1 MLKSSRCRQDASL
14 FAKSPIF
21 LLIFFLS
28 PFLSA
33 PFSQSSAQDFDSLYF
48 SERPTLGFN
57 SPYFSSASSDNA
69 LSIRFNPAGLGWQ
82 KRSQSYFMHSYTD
95 SSFDGNTG
103 IFFSSGGLGFSVE
116 WLGFE
121 LPKGYRKYTIASGW
135 KIMDQL
141 YMGTAYSW
149 FGSKVKEYDH
159 LSSWKIGILARPHPF
174 VSIGAVASDL
184 NHPKFFGEKTDI
196 SYDFGLALRPLTDR
210 VTLSAD
216 AFWKEKDKFED
227 FKLRYKAEIEP
238 LDGFVFSGDVDNDGN
253 YGFNVRVNFP
263 QTALGSYHYF
273 NKDNELIQGVS
284 YLNFSD
290 DRYRSW
296 LQRKNNFLVLKLS
309 GEIKEEPKRAFF
321 FGPKEKSLLEL
332 VSLIQQAKKDKT
344 IKGMILRIDPLEVGW
359 AKLQEIREAILDFKE
374 DGKRVLC
381 FMEMGGN
388 KEYYLASTAD
398 KIVMFP
404 SGYLDL
410 SGMSAEVTFIKKT
423 LEKLGIKAELE
434 HIGDYKTASDLVTRE
449 KMSEAHKDV
458 VNSLLDDLYE
468 QMTNDISKS
477 RGLSSKE
484 LKEKIDSGPF
494 TASEA
499 FKAKLVDTLEYYDN
513 VEKIAEKMIVQKP
526 HKVDYKEY
534 SQRTYYRYSW
544 SIPPKIAVIFASGF
558 INSGESEDN
567 FLLGKIMGSETIAE
581 AIKKAGE
588 DKSIKAI
595 VFRVDSPGGSGL
607 ASDVILREI
616 KNTKGKKP
624 IIVSMSDV
632 AASGG
637 YLISCG
643 ADTILAMPATYTGS
657 IGAISGKFDL
667 SGLYN
672 KIGFTHETVKRGK
685 HADIYT
691 SFRGFTP
698 EEREIVKRQLKEGY
712 DDFVHKVAEGRRMK
726 DLSVDSIAQ
735 GRVWTGNQGKDNG
748 LVDELGGLKLALE
761 IAKKKAG
768 IAEDQQI
775 EIVTLPKEGFTLS
788 IPIMGFLSPSNELK
802 QTLEQIEQL
811 EKLNEEGILYV
822 MPYSVEVK

>member
-1 MLKSSRCRQDASL
+1 MLKSSRCRQDASH
-14 FAKSPIF
+14 FAKSLVL
-21 LLIFFLS
+21 LLIFFLTPFVPASFSAS
-28 PFLSA
+28 PT
-33 PFSQSSAQDFDSLYF
+33 Q
-48 SERPTLGFN
+48 GFN
-57 SPYFSSASSDNA
+57 SPYFSSAASDDA
-69 LSIRFNPAGLGWQ
+69 LSIGFNPAGLGWQ

-95 SSFDGNTG
+95 SSLDGNTG
-103 IFFSSGGLGFSVE
+103 IFLSSGGLGFSAE

-121 LPKGYRKYTIASGW
+121 MPKGYRKYTIASGW

-141 YMGTAYSW
+141 YMGAAYSW

-159 LSSWKIGILARPHPF
+159 LSSWKIGLLARPHPF
-174 VSIGAVASDL
+174 VSIGAVATDL
-184 NHPKFFGEKTDI
+184 NHPKFLGKKTDI
-196 SYDFGLALRPLTDR
+196 SYDLGLALRPLTDR

-216 AFWKEKDKFED
+216 AFWKEKDKFKD

-253 YGFNVRVNFP
+253 FGVNFRVNFP
-263 QTALGSYHYF
+263 KAAVGVYHYF
-273 NKDNELIQGVS
+273 NKDDDLIQGVS
-284 YLNFSD
+284 YLNLSG

-309 GEIKEEPKRAFF
+309 GEIKEEPKRASF
-321 FGPKEKSLLEL
+321 FGPKKKSLLEI
-332 VSLIQQAKKDKT
+332 VNLIQEAKKDRT
-344 IKGMILRIDPLEVGW
+344 IKGMILRIDPLEIGW
-359 AKLQEIREAILDFKE
+359 AKLQEIREGILDFKE
-374 DGKRVLC
+374 EGKKVLC
-381 FMEMGGN
+381 FVEMGGN
-388 KEYYLASTAD
+388 KEYYLASAAD

-404 SGYLDL
+404 TGYLDL

-449 KMSEAHKDV
+449 KMSEAHKEE

-484 LKEKIDSGPF
+484 LKDKIDSGPF

-499 FKAKLVDTLEYYDN
+499 FNAKLVDTLEYYDN
-513 VEKIAEKMIVQKP
+513 MEKIAEKMIAQKP

-534 SQRTYYRYSW
+534 SQRSYYKYSW

-558 INSGESEDN
+558 INSGESGDN
-567 FLLGKIMGSETIAE
+567 FLLGKVMGSETIAE
-581 AIKKAGE
+581 AIKKARE

-595 VFRVDSPGGSGL
+595 IFRVDSRGGSGL
-607 ASDVILREI
+607 ASDVIWREI

-624 IIVSMSDV
+624 FIVSMSDV
-632 AASGG
+632 AGSGG
-637 YLISCG
+637 YWISCA

-657 IGAISGKFDL
+657 IGAISGKLDL

-672 KIGFTHETVKRGK
+672 KIGFTHETIKRGK
-685 HADIYT
+685 YADLYT

-698 EEREIVKRQLKEGY
+698 EERDIVKRQLKEGY
-712 DDFVHKVAEGRRMK
+712 DDFVHKVAEGRKMK
-726 DLSVDSIAQ
+726 DASVDSIAQ
-735 GRVWTGNQGKDNG
+735 GRVWTGKQGKMNG
-748 LVDELGGLKLALE
+748 LVDELGGLKLAIE

-775 EIVTLPKEGFTLS
+775 EIVTLPKDRFTLS
-788 IPIMGFLSPSNELK
+788 IPMMGFLTSSNELK
-802 QTLEQIEQL
+802 LTLEQIEEL
-811 EKLNEEGILYV
+811 EKLNQQGILYV
-822 MPYSVEVK
+822 MPYSVEVR